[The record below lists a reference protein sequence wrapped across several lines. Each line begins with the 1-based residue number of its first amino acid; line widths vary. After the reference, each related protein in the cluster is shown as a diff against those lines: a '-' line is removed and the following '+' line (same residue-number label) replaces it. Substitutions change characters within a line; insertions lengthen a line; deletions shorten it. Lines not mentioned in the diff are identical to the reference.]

1 MSLPSCTG
9 SRGRFFRVVV
19 MPLVWGAPGHTATVD
34 RPGINSGDFKLTH
47 YPSTVELD
55 PLFILLQVSVSASK
69 AAACRDILTG
79 CSRELGFIPVWVDA
93 PDTLRRHPALAR
105 FSIKP
110 KIVAGRAWTGEQLVS
125 LEAFGCQ
132 RLHGCTFRKPLPP
145 DEFLALLEEGR
156 ANATV

>member
-9 SRGRFFRVVV
+9 SRGRFLRVVV

-55 PLFILLQVSVSASK
+55 PLFILLQVSVSVILLQVSVSASK

-105 FSIKP
+105 FSLKL
-110 KIVAGRAWTGEQLVS
+110 KVVA
-125 LEAFGCQ
+125 
-132 RLHGCTFRKPLPP
+132 
-145 DEFLALLEEGR
+145 
-156 ANATV
+156 